1 MPRVLKI
8 EESKIVT
15 KNNMQVQRVIF
26 SDDRIVYV
34 RTDNGEVYPENTPDK
49 YVDLINA
56 YNASH
61 DDVGST
67 NSKPQSSDFWGNER
81 NYIEDGSP
89 DRRNQ
94 IEKTKDKKQLSKDI
108 DTWRAIDRIGNF
120 GIALAVC
127 GILQF
132 IIALTVM
139 LISIIAEIGST
150 PEATYL
156 CTICLV
162 NGVLGVV
169 YTVLG
174 IKIAKLEYRPSTVR
188 TIAII
193 MLILTVIDL
202 MFGAIGIMGIII
214 FIYAIIALT
223 KVGRYEEW
231 FYGKI
236 E

>member
-1 MPRVLKI
+1 MLRVLKI

-67 NSKPQSSDFWGNER
+67 NSKPQSSDFWDNER

-94 IEKTKDKKQLSKDI
+94 IEKTKN
-108 DTWRAIDRIGNF
+108 NF
-120 GIALAVC
+120 L
-127 GILQF
+127 
-132 IIALTVM
+132 
-139 LISIIAEIGST
+139 
-150 PEATYL
+150 
-156 CTICLV
+156 
-162 NGVLGVV
+162 
-169 YTVLG
+169 
-174 IKIAKLEYRPSTVR
+174 
-188 TIAII
+188 
-193 MLILTVIDL
+193 
-202 MFGAIGIMGIII
+202 
-214 FIYAIIALT
+214 
-223 KVGRYEEW
+223 
-231 FYGKI
+231 KI
-236 E
+236 EILRGR